1 MARTRSQT
9 SSKRHG
15 SAGTRAHNKVGKTV
29 IEELQDHYERLD
41 GLTRRRLNYNLDVKS
56 QFKDFLEELRT
67 LARNFQSKTMTNVRT
82 TAEEHEQ
89 DERKIERESWQ
100 EVVTQFWAFA
110 NSLIQLVPL
119 FRKGLTKK
127 GLSYQFMW
135 NALVIIVIVF
145 CAVMAVLIFSA
156 GLEVVC
162 LVRGQESCA
171 ALGFHRRALTAV
183 GVANHQT
190 CAAATVTAGALG
202 YHGPFGDVIVAA
214 MPGDAPVARG
224 FWTQPMPRG
233 EAGAS
238 AFCMSAVAAIEVGQ
252 NNGNMPTL
260 HTDADNTIKNCQR
273 CVQEEAGPF
282 TPSKIMNCLAPLQ
295 FRGYNL

>member
-15 SAGTRAHNKVGKTV
+15 SAGTRARKVAKTV
-29 IEELQDHYERLD
+29 MEELEDHYARLD
-41 GLTRRRLNYNLDVKS
+41 GLTRRLINL
-56 QFKDFLEELRT
+56 
-67 LARNFQSKTMTNVRT
+67 T
-82 TAEEHEQ
+82 TAESFHADLSSLARKFHSETMTRVRTIAEKHEQ
-89 DERKIERESWQ
+89 RERKIEKESWQ

-127 GLSYQFMW
+127 GLSPYQYMW
-135 NALVIIVIVF
+135 NTLEIIVIVF

-202 YHGPFGDVIVAA
+202 YHGPFGDVMVAA

-233 EAGAS
+233 EADAS